1 MKKNKNI
8 SRKCTKEEFMLKR
21 KSLVTLS
28 MTAVL
33 AVACVMSAGCNTKN
47 DTALS
52 LSDVGATTYV
62 KSIEGSEGLEL
73 KKQQKEEITD
83 ETLDIYVDY
92 LISNFAQ
99 PEKSD
104 KQVVESGDIAN
115 IDFEGIRDGV
125 AFDGGTGYG
134 YDLEIG
140 SGSFIPGFEDGLIGV
155 SVGEEVAIPLKFPDD
170 YFSTDLAGVEVTF
183 NVKVN
188 YISVKPDKLTDEL
201 IAGLGLE
208 GISTADEF
216 MTFLRQSLDEEATE
230 AVENASREEAMTKL
244 GADAEF
250 SGKELPKAL
259 VEYYVREIKTQ
270 DQLAAHNSNISLDQ
284 YITSGLGID
293 LNDYDNHVTDEANTI
308 VRELLI
314 CDWIAE
320 KNNIT
325 VTDEEY
331 TEALTK
337 DANLAGSS
345 SPEEYEKTIDVDIYR
360 NSLLKKKVLDFVVS
374 NSTFA
379 EE

>member
-1 MKKNKNI
+1 MLRKK
-8 SRKCTKEEFMLKR
+8 SF
-21 KSLVTLS
+21 VTMS
-28 MTAVL
+28 TAAFL
-33 AVACVMSAGCNTKN
+33 AAACVMSAGCNTKN

-52 LSDVGATTYV
+52 LSDISAATYV
-62 KSIEGSEGLEL
+62 KKLEQSEGFEL

-92 LISNFAQ
+92 LIGNIAS

-104 KQVVESGDIAN
+104 KQVVEQGDIAN

-125 AFDGGTGYG
+125 AFEGGTGYG

-140 SGSFIPGFEDGLIGV
+140 SGSFIPGFEEGLIGV
-155 SVGEEVAIPLKFPDD
+155 SVGEEIAIPLKFPDN
-170 YFSTDLAGVEVTF
+170 YFSADLAGAEVTF

-188 YISVKPDKLTDEL
+188 YISVKPDKLTDEM
-201 IAGLGLE
+201 IAALGLD

-216 MTFLRQSLDEEATE
+216 MTFLRQTLE
-230 AVENASREEAMTKL
+230 ENAESAVMTASRDEVMTKL
-244 GADAEF
+244 GAGAEF

-259 VEYYVREIKTQ
+259 VDYYAKEIKTQ
-270 DQLAAHNSNISLDQ
+270 DQLAAHNSNVSLDK

-293 LNDYDNHVTDEANTI
+293 LNDYDNHVTEEAGSI

-314 CDWIAE
+314 CDLIAE

-337 DANLAGSS
+337 DANLASVPS
-345 SPEEYEKTIDVDIYR
+345 AEEYEKSIDVDIYR
-360 NSLLKKKVLDFVVS
+360 NNLLKNKVLDYVIS